1 MTGPDEQSPAPPPPE
16 PIELF
21 VVEDQPQLLKGIVKL
36 LSAHPDKVR
45 VVGTAMSG
53 EAAVRDV
60 PALAPQVLLLDLELP
75 GIGGIEVC
83 SQVKKQNPD
92 LDVLIF
98 TTFEDEQKVYEAM
111 QAGASGY
118 LVKRASPD
126 KVLAGILEVHA
137 GGTVIEATIAKRFW
151 NYFNSVRARPD
162 PKRPDPWGLTELER
176 QVLQFVAKGL
186 SNAEVGKVMSI
197 ERRTVKTH
205 LSHIYR
211 KLGVSSHV
219 EAVVMALKAGLV
231 EL

>member
-1 MTGPDEQSPAPPPPE
+1 MSDPVE

-21 VVEDQPQLLKGIVKL
+21 IVEDQPAVLKGLVKS
-36 LSAHPDKVR
+36 LSGHERIR

-53 EAAVRDV
+53 EAAVKDV

-75 GIGGIEVC
+75 GMGGIEVC
-83 SQVKKQNPD
+83 GQVKRALPE

-98 TTFEDEQKVYEAM
+98 TTFEDEQRVYEAM

-118 LVKRASPD
+118 LVKRSPID
-126 KVLAGILEVHA
+126 RVIAGILEVHQ

-151 NYFNSVRARPD
+151 NYFQSVQARPEK
-162 PKRPDPWGLTELER
+162 PPADPWGLTELER
-176 QVLQFVAKGL
+176 QVLQFVTKGL

-211 KLGVSSHV
+211 KMGVATHV
-219 EAVVMALKAGLV
+219 EAVVLALKAGLV

>member
-1 MTGPDEQSPAPPPPE
+1 MTGPDAAAPLPPE

-36 LSAHPDKVR
+36 LSAYPDKVR
-45 VVGTAMSG
+45 VVGTAMTG

-60 PALAPQVLLLDLELP
+60 PALQPQVLLLDLELP
-75 GIGGIEVC
+75 GMGGIEVC
-83 SQVKKQNPD
+83 DRVKRGNPEI
-92 LDVLIF
+92 DVLIF

-118 LVKRASPD
+118 LVKRASPE
-126 KVLAGILEVHA
+126 KVVAGILEVHA
-137 GGTVIEATIAKRFW
+137 GGTVIEANIARRFW
-151 NYFNSVRARPD
+151 NYFQSVKVLPTTPAQ
-162 PKRPDPWGLTELER
+162 DPWGLTERER
-176 QVLQFVAKGL
+176 QVLQYVAKGL
-186 SNAEVGKVMSI
+186 SNAEVGKVMEI

-205 LSHIYR
+205 LTHIYR
-211 KLGVSSHV
+211 KLGVRTHV